1 MILLHRTM
9 NLIKKT
15 SKNLICLPQILNIPH
30 TYYVQQATVCTKCQD
45 ITKRIFYYVLKD
57 KYFHIQQASPWGQGP
72 IKELKRAAA
81 SCKKVERRW
90 QQSLHSQTKQ
100 SPFLREKI
108 ALWSE
113 KIILRVLKFQGSMT
127 LVINL
132 EQKLHRVVANW
143 FASARTNPL

>member
-15 SKNLICLPQILNIPH
+15 SKNLLCLPQILNIPH

-57 KYFHIQQASPWGQGP
+57 KYFYIQQAASPWGQGP
-72 IKELKRAAA
+72 IKELRRAAA

-108 ALWSE
+108 AVVRKNNPKGS
-113 KIILRVLKFQGSMT
+113 KVLGFNDFSYKFETIAPQGSC
-127 LVINL
+127 
-132 EQKLHRVVANW
+132 
-143 FASARTNPL
+143 